1 MACCPL
7 PICPVSSALRR
18 AFDRPAMIQ
27 EDTAAADPVLQRLV
41 DQVRAAQSDGRA
53 LVIRGG
59 GTKDFYGGAA
69 AGEPL
74 QTGALQGISSYE
86 PSEMVITARAGTPL
100 PEIEHVLAQ
109 RGQHLAF
116 EPPHFGAAGAEGT
129 VGGMVA
135 AGLAG
140 PARAGAG
147 GVRDF
152 VLGASVLNGRGELL
166 RFGGQVMKNVAG
178 YDVSRLFVGSMGVLG
193 VICEVSLKVLPI
205 APARSTVEL
214 SGKQA
219 QALRQVH
226 EWTRRALPISASAWH
241 ENTLR
246 VRLDG
251 ALAAVRAG
259 TARLVEE
266 FGVGIIEQDAARA
279 YWNGLRDQQD
289 AFFASGRAAEP
300 GATLWRLCV
309 PATHP
314 PLDLP
319 GSTLLEWHG
328 AQRWLF
334 SSAPPAQLR
343 EIAAR
348 AGGHASV
355 FRAPQRGADF
365 LAPLPAP
372 LERIHRALKQSFD
385 PAGIFNRG
393 RLYPWL

>member
-1 MACCPL
+1 MN
-7 PICPVSSALRR
+7 SA
-18 AFDRPAMIQ
+18 I
-27 EDTAAADPVLQRLV
+27 DTAADPALQRLV
-41 DQVRAAQSDGRA
+41 DQVRAAHSDARPLA
-53 LVIRGG
+53 IRGG
-59 GTKDFYGGAA
+59 GTKDFYGGAGT
-69 AGEPL
+69 GEPL
-74 QTGALQGISSYE
+74 ETGALRGISSYE
-86 PSEMVITARAGTPL
+86 PTEMVITARAGTPL
-100 PEIEHVLAQ
+100 REIEDVLQQ

-116 EPPHFGAAGAEGT
+116 EPPRFGAAGGQAT
-129 VGGMVA
+129 LGGMVA

-140 PARAGAG
+140 PARSSAG

-152 VLGASVLNGRGELL
+152 VLGACVLTGRGELL

-193 VICEVSLKVLPI
+193 VICEVSLKVPPI
-205 APARSTVEL
+205 AAARTTVEVPCN
-214 SGKQA
+214 QA

-226 EWTRRALPISASAWH
+226 EWLRSALPISASAWH
-241 ENTLR
+241 DNILR
-246 VRLDG
+246 VRLCG

-259 TARLVEE
+259 AARLVEQS
-266 FGVGIIEQDAARA
+266 GARIVEQDAAQA

-289 AFFASGRAAEP
+289 AFFTSGRAPES
-300 GATLWRLCV
+300 GATLWRLSV
-309 PATHP
+309 PATHS

-319 GSTLLEWHG
+319 GNTLLEWNG

-334 SSAPPAQLR
+334 SSAPAAQLQ
-343 EIAAR
+343 ELAAR

-355 FRAPQRGADF
+355 FRAAQRGAEF
-365 LAPLPAP
+365 LAPLSPA